1 MLCYKLEWDKNACFT
16 SCAIKLPDSAQD
28 VVDMIEVLLSN
39 HSTLNYD
46 ELTIVLNKL
55 QDIIN
60 VSVVTPELGQALLN
74 IISNILKSESNLVPF
89 TNK

>member
-1 MLCYKLEWDKNACFT
+1 
-16 SCAIKLPDSAQD
+16 
-28 VVDMIEVLLSN
+28 MIEVLLSN

-46 ELTIVLNKL
+46 ELTIVLDKL

>member
-1 MLCYKLEWDKNACFT
+1 
-16 SCAIKLPDSAQD
+16 
-28 VVDMIEVLLSN
+28 MIEVLLSN

-46 ELTIVLNKL
+46 ELTIVLDKL

-60 VSVVTPELGQALLN
+60 VSVVTPQLGQALLN

>member
-1 MLCYKLEWDKNACFT
+1 
-16 SCAIKLPDSAQD
+16 
-28 VVDMIEVLLSN
+28 MIEVLLSN
-39 HSTLNYD
+39 HSTLNYED
-46 ELTIVLNKL
+46 LAIVLNKL

>member
-1 MLCYKLEWDKNACFT
+1 
-16 SCAIKLPDSAQD
+16 
-28 VVDMIEVLLSN
+28 MIEVLLSN
-39 HSTLNYD
+39 QSTLNYD

>member
-1 MLCYKLEWDKNACFT
+1 
-16 SCAIKLPDSAQD
+16 
-28 VVDMIEVLLSN
+28 MIEVLLSN

>member
-1 MLCYKLEWDKNACFT
+1 
-16 SCAIKLPDSAQD
+16 
-28 VVDMIEVLLSN
+28 MIEVLLSN

-60 VSVVTPELGQALLN
+60 VSVVTPGLGQALLN

>member
-1 MLCYKLEWDKNACFT
+1 
-16 SCAIKLPDSAQD
+16 
-28 VVDMIEVLLSN
+28 MIEVLLSN
-39 HSTLNYD
+39 HSTLNYED
-46 ELTIVLNKL
+46 LAIVLDKL